1 MKRLSIALLIFVALA
16 GNVCASIFTVSV
28 ADTPLV
34 FIKREPKI
42 KIAKPPVLILM
53 HGLGSNEKDLFG
65 LAAQIPDSFLV
76 ISLRAPYK
84 HPFGK
89 EVFAWY
95 SIEFSNNEYKI
106 DLSQIEKSKAKIIK
120 FIDDLEA
127 KKLIDTKKIYLGGF
141 SQGAIMS
148 YEIALCKP
156 ESVKGIIVLGGRLPD
171 GIENRIAKKEQ
182 LKNLRIFIAHGTE
195 DKRIEFK
202 KAEEANLYLKN
213 FGLAPSFNKYPIG
226 HSISDQM
233 WLDAMNW
240 LKRN

>member
-1 MKRLSIALLIFVALA
+1 MKRISIALLMFVALA

-76 ISLRAPYK
+76 ISLRAPYSYAQD
-84 HPFGK
+84 GY
-89 EVFAWY
+89 AWY
-95 SIEFSNNEYKI
+95 SVEFKGN
-106 DLSQIEKSKAKIIK
+106 QIIGNIAEMQKSKAKIIK

-156 ESVKGIIVLGGRLPD
+156 ERVKGIIVLGGRLPD
-171 GIENRIAKKEQ
+171 GLENRIAKREQ
-182 LKNLRIFIAHGTE
+182 LKNLRIFIAHGIE

-213 FGLAPSFNKYPIG
+213 LGLTPVFNKYPIG

-233 WLDAMNW
+233 WMDAMNW
-240 LKRN
+240 LKKKG

>member
-1 MKRLSIALLIFVALA
+1 MKKISIVLLMVVALA
-16 GNVCASIFTVSV
+16 GNVCASVFTVSV

-65 LAAQIPDSFLV
+65 LAAQVPDSFLV
-76 ISLRAPYK
+76 ISLRAPYLYTQD
-84 HPFGK
+84 G
-89 EVFAWY
+89 FAWY
-95 SIEFSNNEYKI
+95 SVEFKGN
-106 DLSQIEKSKAKIIK
+106 QIIGNVAEMQKSKAKILK

-127 KKLIDTKKIYLGGF
+127 KRLIDTKKVYLGGF

-156 ESVKGIIVLGGRLPD
+156 EKIKGIIVLGGRLPD
-171 GIENRIAKKEQ
+171 GLESRIAKREQ
-182 LKNLRIFIAHGTE
+182 LKNLKIFIAHGTE
-195 DKRIEFK
+195 DKRIDFK
-202 KAEEANLYLKN
+202 KAGEANEFLKKL
-213 FGLAPSFNKYPIG
+213 GLIPVFNKYPIG

-240 LKRN
+240 LKKQG